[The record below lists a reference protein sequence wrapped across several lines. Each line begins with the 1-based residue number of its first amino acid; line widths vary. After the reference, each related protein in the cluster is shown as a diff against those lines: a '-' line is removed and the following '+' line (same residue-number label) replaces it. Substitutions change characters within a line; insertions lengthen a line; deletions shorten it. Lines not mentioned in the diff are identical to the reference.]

1 MSWDAVIDVLSSD
14 NDSKS
19 KVEALTT
26 ALESGG
32 SGMDGRVSDL
42 CTYLGPCF
50 GDNNVKLCSLATAVV
65 ELLCSV
71 SREGSL
77 RGELDTLVAP
87 MTEVLGNAKVSAL
100 FFFCSAPVAPAPA
113 AADAASADLHKVG
126 YSLLFS
132 FLSSDLHTGPSY
144 FCFC

>member
-100 FFFCSAPVAPAPA
+100 FC
-113 AADAASADLHKVG
+113 
-126 YSLLFS
+126 LFS
-132 FLSSDLHTGPSY
+132 ICCSCY
-144 FCFC
+144 CC